1 MDVIPTDVDEPR
13 QSLWALTMGPAIWA
27 VHFLASYAAAAVWCG
42 NAGAHA
48 RFGAANLVFAA
59 ATALA
64 LAAVA
69 WVAWDGWRRYNH
81 GAAVPSHHP
90 VPSHHKDT
98 PEDRHRFLGLATLLL
113 AVLSAVSILYTAM
126 AVVMLRG
133 CS

>member
-1 MDVIPTDVDEPR
+1 
-13 QSLWALTMGPAIWA
+13 LTVGPAIWA
-27 VHFLASYAAAAVWCG
+27 GHFLGSYVAAAVWCG
-42 NAGAHA
+42 NVGAHA
-48 RFGAANLVFAA
+48 RFGSVTVVFAA

-69 WVAWDGWRRYNH
+69 WVAWGGWTRYNH
-81 GAAVPSHHP
+81 GEA

-113 AVLSAVSILYTAM
+113 AGLSAVSILYTVV
-126 AVVMLRG
+126 AVAMLRG

>member
-13 QSLWALTMGPAIWA
+13 QSLWSLTMGPAIWA
-27 VHFLASYAAAAVWCG
+27 GHFLASYAAAAVWCG

-48 RFGAANLVFAA
+48 RFGSVMVVFAVV
-59 ATALA
+59 TLLA
-64 LAAVA
+64 LAAVT
-69 WVAWDGWRRYNH
+69 WVAWGGWTRYNH
-81 GAAVPSHHP
+81 GEA

-113 AVLSAVSILYTAM
+113 AVLSAVSILYTAA
-126 AVVMLRG
+126 AVAMLRG

>member
-1 MDVIPTDVDEPR
+1 VSDTIPADVDERR
-13 QSLWALTMGPAIWA
+13 QGLWGLTVGPAVWA
-27 VHFLASYAAAAVWCG
+27 GHFLSSYIAAAVWCG
-42 NAGAHA
+42 NAGTHA
-48 RFGAANLVFAA
+48 RFGATSLVFAA

-69 WVAWDGWRRYNH
+69 WVAWDGWTRYSH
-81 GAAVPSHHP
+81 GEA

-113 AVLSAVSILYTAM
+113 ALLSAVSILYTAV
-126 AVVMLRG
+126 AVAMLRA

>member
-13 QSLWALTMGPAIWA
+13 QSLWALTAGPAIWA
-27 VHFLASYAAAAVWCG
+27 GHFLTSYVAAAMWCG
-42 NAGAHA
+42 HASAHA
-48 RFGAANLVFAA
+48 GFGPVAVLFAA
-59 ATALA
+59 FSALA

-69 WVAWDGWRRYNH
+69 WVARGGWTRYNH
-81 GAAVPSHHP
+81 GEA

-113 AVLSAVSILYTAM
+113 AGLSAVSILYTVV
-126 AVVMLRG
+126 AVAMLRG

>member
-13 QSLWALTMGPAIWA
+13 QSLWALTVGPAIWA
-27 VHFLASYAAAAVWCG
+27 GHFLCSYAAASVWCG

-48 RFGAANLVFAA
+48 RFGSLNLVFAA
-59 ATALA
+59 VTAMALA
-64 LAAVA
+64 GVV
-69 WVAWDGWRRYNH
+69 WVAWGGWTRYNR
-81 GAAVPSHHP
+81 GEA

-126 AVVMLRG
+126 AVAILRG

>member
-13 QSLWALTMGPAIWA
+13 QSLWALTGGPAIW
-27 VHFLASYAAAAVWCG
+27 VGHFLSTYIAAAVWCG
-42 NAGAHA
+42 NVGPHA
-48 RFGAANLVFAA
+48 RFGTLNVMFAA
-59 ATALA
+59 ITVLA

-69 WVAWDGWRRYNH
+69 WVTWGGWTRYSH
-81 GAAVPSHHP
+81 GEA

-113 AVLSAVSILYTAM
+113 GFLSAVSILYTGV
-126 AVVMLRG
+126 AVALLRG

>member
-1 MDVIPTDVDEPR
+1 MDVIPTDAAEPR
-13 QSLWALTMGPAIWA
+13 QSLWALTVGPAIWA
-27 VHFLASYAAAAVWCG
+27 GHFLCSYAAAAVWCG

-48 RFGAANLVFAA
+48 RFGSLNVLFIA

-69 WVAWDGWRRYNH
+69 WVAWGGWTRYNH
-81 GAAVPSHHP
+81 GEA

-113 AVLSAVSILYTAM
+113 AGLSGVSILYTTAAM
-126 AVVMLRG
+126 AMLRG

>member
-1 MDVIPTDVDEPR
+1 MDVPPIDVDEPS
-13 QSLWALTMGPAIWA
+13 QSLWALTAGPSIWA
-27 VHFLASYAAAAVWCG
+27 GHFLASYIAAAVWCG

-48 RFGAANLVFAA
+48 RFGSITVVFAV

-69 WVAWDGWRRYNH
+69 HVAWGGWTRYNH
-81 GAAVPSHHP
+81 GEAVS
-90 VPSHHKDT
+90 SHHKDT

-113 AVLSAVSILYTAM
+113 AVLSAVSIVYTAV
-126 AVVMLRG
+126 AVAMLRG

>member
-13 QSLWALTMGPAIWA
+13 QSLWALTVGPAIWA
-27 VHFLASYAAAAVWCG
+27 GHFLASYIAAAVWCG

-48 RFGAANLVFAA
+48 RFGSVTVVFAA
-59 ATALA
+59 VTALA

-69 WVAWDGWRRYNH
+69 WVAWGGWTRYQH
-81 GAAVPSHHP
+81 GEA

-113 AVLSAVSILYTAM
+113 AGLSAVSIVYTAV
-126 AVVMLRG
+126 AVAMLRG